1 MKGQRFYKHLRNK
14 KIDYSM
20 GRFFVTMQVE
30 HNRSILGT
38 IVGEECIL
46 NELGNAV
53 QNELTSLPQK
63 YPELELGAFIVMP
76 NHLHAIFTIWER
88 STNKKNHLGF
98 LVGRFKGATAFIYS
112 KLKCAGKVQNIGE
125 HLWQI
130 DYWED
135 LISSTDELL
144 HYERYIRNN
153 PKNWSRDRWGAITTY
168 MQGNKA
174 LLDLPKRAFV
184 ASQEFSAANLS
195 PRRLP
200 YSRHGTSVPT
210 SRDMPLISTFTSPQ
224 EREILRRALAK
235 KRSIIHVC
243 PQGIPTEQE
252 FTPEQQQALVEK
264 RLLFL
269 SPQPQGSKLNKQ
281 VATWCSEYVLRHASE
296 IWIGNITPNGMLDTM
311 LSALLKNE

>member
-46 NELGNAV
+46 NELGHV
-53 QNELTSLPQK
+53 IRNELTSLPRK
-63 YPELELGAFIVMP
+63 YPELELGEFIVMP
-76 NHLHAIFTIWER
+76 NHLHAIFTIKER
-88 STNKKNHLGF
+88 TTNKKNHLGF
-98 LVGRFKGATAFIYS
+98 LVGRFKGATTFLYG
-112 KLKCAGKVQNIGE
+112 KLKQAGKAPDIGE

-135 LISSTDELL
+135 LISSTAELL

-153 PKNWSRDRWGAITTY
+153 PKNRTRDHWGAITAH
-168 MQGNKA
+168 MLGNES

-184 ASQEFSAANLS
+184 ASQGFSATELKPQLLS
-195 PRRLP
+195 
-200 YSRHGTSVPT
+200 SRHGTSVPT

-252 FTPEQQQALVEK
+252 LTPEQLQALTED
-264 RLLFL
+264 RILFL

-281 VATWCSEYVLRHASE
+281 VATWCNEYVLRHASE